1 MIDMNQREHFRS
13 AVSMLRKELS
23 PDSAKI
29 IRFSLEQNHS
39 YETFLQ
45 RVGFGIA
52 IRNLLAKNGIL
63 WEDAALCS
71 IWLEI
76 LKESIKVFPGIHSAS
91 NDWNESM
98 N

>member
-1 MIDMNQREHFRS
+1 MNQREQFS
-13 AVSMLRKELS
+13 TAVSILRNELS

-29 IRFSLEQNHS
+29 IRFSIEQDQS
-39 YETFLQ
+39 YATSFQ
-45 RVGFGIA
+45 QVGLGVA

-63 WEDAALCS
+63 WEEVAVCS

-76 LKESIKVFPGIHSAS
+76 LKESIKTFLDEQPASTDGI
-91 NDWNESM
+91 ESM

>member
-1 MIDMNQREHFRS
+1 MNQREQFS
-13 AVSMLRKELS
+13 AAVSILRNELS

-29 IRFSLEQNHS
+29 IQFSIEQNQS
-39 YETFLQ
+39 YGTILQ
-45 RVGFGIA
+45 QVGFGVA

-63 WEDAALCS
+63 WEEVAVYS

-76 LKESIKVFPGIHSAS
+76 LKESIKTILDEQSAS
-91 NDWNESM
+91 TDRNEST

>member
-1 MIDMNQREHFRS
+1 MAMNQKERFS
-13 AVSMLRKELS
+13 AAVSILRNELS

-29 IRFSLEQNHS
+29 IRFSIEQLHPS
-39 YETFLQ
+39 EILLQ
-45 RVGFGIA
+45 HVGFGVA

-63 WEDAALCS
+63 WEEVAICS

-76 LKESIKVFPGIHSAS
+76 LKESIKTFFDERPAPTDTS
-91 NDWNESM
+91 ESM